1 MQAQIETM
9 KVTFLKSLVIG
20 VLLSMLGGSVF
31 AQADVDSPYS
41 LFGVGQLRDKS
52 TNVKLKGMGGVSNAM
67 FGGGMI
73 NTANPASYAK
83 IDSLAFLFDAGI
95 YFKTSTFS
103 TSSMSERSANA
114 SFDYVAMAFGVFPW
128 WKMSLGVMPYSVKGY
143 TMIVD
148 HYDENLGHYASS
160 FRGAGGLNQAYWGN
174 AFKIGKHFA
183 VGANAYY
190 VFGNSQ
196 TETTLSF
203 PDSLYMMASRRS
215 VDLMVSSFM
224 FDYGLLCD
232 FDVASDM
239 NLSLGLTY
247 SQRIKLNGNQT
258 MFIRSIE
265 EDDDTTVEYVIDT
278 VAYSTG
284 KTKLTMPHGLG
295 FGVALQ
301 KKDRWSLGADF
312 NWTQWSKFAREGVTE
327 PLQDSWRVAVGYEF
341 FPKHSSVSNYF
352 TRASYRVGGFY
363 EHSYLNIS
371 GNALNKVG
379 LSAGVSLPLPR
390 TLSRVNVALE
400 VGQFGT
406 HQDNLVRERYLKLNV
421 GVSVYERW
429 FVKRRYK

>member
-1 MQAQIETM
+1 M
-9 KVTFLKSLVIG
+9 KVTFLKNVVIG
-20 VLLSMLGGSVF
+20 VLLSLLGTSVF

-52 TNVKLKGMGGVSNAM
+52 MNVALKGMGGVSNAM

-73 NTANPASYAK
+73 NPVNPASYAK
-83 IDSLAFLFDAGI
+83 MDSLAFLFDAGV
-95 YFKTSTFS
+95 YFKSSTYSTST
-103 TSSMSERSANA
+103 MSERSSNA
-114 SFDYVAMAFGVFPW
+114 SFDYVALAFGVFPW

-148 HYDENLGHYASS
+148 HYDETLGHYASS
-160 FRGAGGLNQAYWGN
+160 FRGSGGLNQAYWGN

-232 FDVASDM
+232 FDLAPDTR
-239 NLSLGLTY
+239 LSFGLTY
-247 SQRIKLNGNQT
+247 SQRIKLNGKQT

-284 KTKLTMPHGLG
+284 KTKLTMPHGIG
-295 FGVALQ
+295 FGVAVQ
-301 KKDRWSLGADF
+301 KNDRWSLGVDF
-312 NWTQWSKFAREGVTE
+312 NWTQWSRFAREGVTE
-327 PLQDSWRVAVGYEF
+327 SLQDSWSVAVGYEF
-341 FPKHSSVSNYF
+341 FPRHSSVSNYF
-352 TRASYRVGGFY
+352 TRASYRVGGLY
-363 EHSYLNIS
+363 ERSYLNINGHS
-371 GNALNKVG
+371 LNKVG
-379 LSAGVSLPLPR
+379 LSAGISLPLPR
-390 TLSRVNVALE
+390 TLSKVNLALE

-406 HQDNLVRERYLKLNV
+406 HQDNLIRERYVKLNV
-421 GVSVYERW
+421 GVSVNERW